1 MCYRGC
7 QKAKIIVHVF
17 DRAVA
22 YMSRINQ
29 NFADVENSIMSM
41 VQGASLNGKVDL
53 LSPMPSFNIPSYQ
66 QQGIN
71 NKNYA
76 KEAVSRMITLTPVS
90 DLYFSEKN
98 IEALQQG
105 IRYRV
110 YVETSGKYVIGRQ
123 SDQELKVVMRS
134 MYFQYGVNAVGNTV
148 GQVRVLNGKVLDWVV
163 PEVLSNILQYATYRK
178 DASTLP
184 MPIDRAPLVSSKGT
198 KVLEIKSFM

>member
-1 MCYRGC
+1 
-7 QKAKIIVHVF
+7 
-17 DRAVA
+17 
-22 YMSRINQ
+22 MSRINQ

-41 VQGASLNGKVDL
+41 VQGSTLNGKVDL
-53 LSPMPSFNIPSYQ
+53 LSAMPSFNIPSYQ
-66 QQGIN
+66 QQSVN

-76 KEAVSRMITLTPVS
+76 KEAVSGMITLTPVS

-134 MYFQYGVNAVGNTV
+134 MYFQYGVNTAGNTV

-163 PEVLSNILQYATYRK
+163 PEVMSNILQYATYRR